1 MIHPLNFLSWYR
13 ILAELVILYTYIIII
28 TYYIL
33 LLLLLLLIPADLLMI
48 TQGPVGTMGC
58 P

>member
-33 LLLLLLLIPADLLMI
+33 LLLLLLIPADLLMI